1 LELTKE
7 FYMTHEDII
16 AKVIGGELSL
26 KQALDSV
33 SGPKPES
40 KVQIIVAPRGWV
52 FVGYTHE
59 TEKHLVIERA
69 NVIRVWGTTKGI
81 GELINGP
88 LKDTK
93 LDPCGITR
101 IPLGAVLAQI
111 DAEEKVWQSKI

>member
-1 LELTKE
+1 
-7 FYMTHEDII
+7 MTYEEII
-16 AKVIGGELSL
+16 AKVCSGELTL
-26 KQALDSV
+26 KAALESV
-33 SGPKPES
+33 AGPKPAS
-40 KVQIIVAPRGWV
+40 QVQIVIAPRGWV

-93 LDPCGITR
+93 LDSCGTTR

-111 DAEEKVWQSKI
+111 DVEEKAWQSKI

>member
-1 LELTKE
+1 
-7 FYMTHEDII
+7 MTHEEII
-16 AKVIGGELSL
+16 AKVLNSEITL
-26 KQALDSV
+26 KAALESV
-33 SGPKPES
+33 AGPKPES
-40 KVQIIVAPRGWV
+40 KVQIVIAPRGWV

-59 TEKHLVIERA
+59 TDKHLVIERA

-93 LDPCGITR
+93 LDYCGTTR

-111 DAEEKVWQSKI
+111 DVEESKWQSKI